1 MNSVLRV
8 LAWRVALG
16 LFAAAVTTPGHADD
30 VGQTAPTKKPAGA
43 VAPNAPGATAP
54 PATGAPPPPTS
65 PGKPTPPPGGPSA
78 LQSGLPSPPQNLPP
92 PPAKEDKTIEPGEL
106 VVVSGDMADAR
117 ALVQQAQ
124 ALGFGVKR
132 RTTLKG
138 LGFVVTVLRVPMPT
152 SVGDALAA
160 LRKSVPSAW
169 IDANHRYVLQGDD
182 ALQYGQ
188 RLIGLGKPSPFC
200 GGGARIG
207 MVDTALDLLHPML
220 RGREIGARSF
230 VTTGVPVAAPDHGTA
245 AAALLVGNS
254 QPSGFHGLVPGAK
267 LVAAS
272 VFRTNGDHSDTT
284 AEWVTLALDWLI
296 VQNAQIIN
304 LSLGGPRNLLLEAAI
319 VRILAKGVAVVAA
332 AGNNGPEA
340 APVYPA
346 AQQGVIAVTAVD
358 AQLKPYRKAN
368 RGEYVSFAAPGVDVW
383 TAAPGKDGI
392 FVSGTSYAVPFV
404 TAAVVIARLDQ
415 HNARTA
421 TLVKS
426 LQDHARDLGDKGR
439 DPVYGW
445 GLVQAPGCERSSAKN
460 R

>member
-1 MNSVLRV
+1 
-8 LAWRVALG
+8 
-16 LFAAAVTTPGHADD
+16 
-30 VGQTAPTKKPAGA
+30 
-43 VAPNAPGATAP
+43 
-54 PATGAPPPPTS
+54 
-65 PGKPTPPPGGPSA
+65 
-78 LQSGLPSPPQNLPP
+78 
-92 PPAKEDKTIEPGEL
+92 
-106 VVVSGDMADAR
+106 MADAR
-117 ALVQQAQ
+117 ALAQQAQ

-138 LGFVVTVLRVPMPT
+138 LGLVATVLRVPAKT

-160 LRKSVPSAW
+160 LRKNFPSAW

-188 RLIGLGKPSPFC
+188 RLVGLGKPSPFC

-207 MVDTALDLLHPML
+207 MVDTALDTQHPML
-220 RGREIGARSF
+220 KGREISARSF
-230 VTTGVPVAAPDHGTA
+230 VTTGVPAAAPDHGTA

-267 LVAAS
+267 LLVAS
-272 VFRTNGDHSDTT
+272 VFRSNGDHNDAT

-296 VQNAQIIN
+296 VQNVQIIN

-368 RGEYVSFAAPGVDVW
+368 RGDYIGFAAPGVDVW
-383 TAAPGKDGI
+383 TAAPGKDGV

-404 TAAVVIARLDQ
+404 TAAIVTARLDQ
-415 HNARTA
+415 RNARTA